1 MIRRVDLEGKA
12 HGPIETP
19 HVVDVVI
26 DRAPDGTERPRQD
39 KKNTRPAKQIAQT
52 QGPGLEA
59 QREQARANLDMVN
72 RESDLNTVKIQGP
85 GLEAQRD
92 AARERLAADNYGEKT
107 K

>member
-1 MIRRVDLEGKA
+1 MHRLRNCKDQGSNPNVPKHVRTSKPA
-12 HGPIETP
+12 TP
-19 HVVDVVI
+19 
-26 DRAPDGTERPRQD
+26 
-39 KKNTRPAKQIAQT
+39 PADQSRDQQIAQT
-52 QGPGLEA
+52 QGSGLEA